1 MPMTITLDFDGRA
14 IALTPAETQT
24 VFHEFD
30 AIRRRLEDGLD
41 AGEQIAEL
49 QGIVQ
54 DFIHQHVHRIDRD
67 EIEVQ
72 IDQTVWKITARRA
85 PITRL

>member
-1 MPMTITLDFDGRA
+1 MTITVEFDGRA
-14 IALTPAETQT
+14 IALTPAETET

-30 AIRRRLEDGLD
+30 VIRRRLEDGLD

-49 QGIVQ
+49 QHVVQ
-54 DFIHQHVHRIDRD
+54 GFIHRHVHRIDRD

-72 IDQTVWKITARRA
+72 IDQTVWKIKARRA